1 MGQTTERKLTTILCA
16 DMKGYSKMMEQ
27 DEERTLQSLK
37 EARALFQEEIETSGG
52 RIINMPG
59 DAIIADFPSVVKA
72 LDCSVT
78 IQSRLNEDKVDELS
92 PQFRIGLNLGDVIIE
107 GSDIF
112 GDGVN
117 IAARLEGLAPV
128 GGVCIS
134 GTVYDH
140 IKAKRPL
147 DFEYMGAQHVK
158 NIQEDVD
165 AYALNLSGD
174 KEFKKATKQ
183 NKKQKKRHTHHQV
196 EIEGNDEEAQL
207 RRQVKREAGFYRRL
221 LPMGGVILLLFLINI
236 FTSPGYLWF
245 LWPAMPMS
253 VVIAMDAMR
262 VFGRRHS
269 DDWEEKRYQE
279 LKQKK
284 GPQ

>member
-16 DMKGYSKMMEQ
+16 DMKGYSRMMEQ

-37 EARALFQEEIETSGG
+37 EARALFKEEIDASGG

-78 IQSRLNEDKVDELS
+78 IQNRLNDNRVDELS

-117 IAARLEGLAPV
+117 IASRLEGLAPV

-134 GTVYDH
+134 GTVFDH

-165 AYALNLSGD
+165 AYALNLNGD
-174 KEFKKATKQ
+174 TEFKKAVKPKKK
-183 NKKQKKRHTHHQV
+183 NKSRHKAREV
-196 EIEGNDEEAQL
+196 EIEVDDEEAQL

-221 LPMGGVILLLFLINI
+221 VPMAGVILLLFLINI

-245 LWPAMPMS
+245 IWPAMPMS
-253 VVIAMDAMR
+253 VIIAMDALR
-262 VFGRRHS
+262 VFGKRHS
-269 DDWEEKRYQE
+269 QDWEEKRFQE

-284 GPQ
+284 GP

>member
-1 MGQTTERKLTTILCA
+1 MGQSTERKLTTILCA
-16 DMKGYSKMMEQ
+16 DMKGYSRMMEQ

-37 EARALFQEEIETSGG
+37 EARTLFKEEIDASGG

-78 IQSRLNEDKVDELS
+78 IQNRLNDNKVDELS

-117 IAARLEGLAPV
+117 IASRLEGLAPV

-134 GTVYDH
+134 GTVFDH

-158 NIQEDVD
+158 NIQENID
-165 AYALNLSGD
+165 AYALNLNGD
-174 KEFKKATKQ
+174 ANFINIQNT
-183 NKKQKKRHTHHQV
+183 NKKNRTRSSHGV
-196 EIEGNDEEAQL
+196 ETPIGDEEAEIRKQI
-207 RRQVKREAGFYRRL
+207 KREAGFYRRL
-221 LPMGGVILLLFLINI
+221 VGMGSIVLLVFFINM
-236 FTSPGYLWF
+236 FTSPSYPWF
-245 LWPAMPMS
+245 LWPAMS
-253 VVIAMDAMR
+253 IAFVLSMDAFR
-262 VFGRRHS
+262 VFGKRHS
-269 DDWEEKRYQE
+269 HDWEEKRFQK

-284 GPQ
+284 GP